1 MSARSDI
8 QAPAPP
14 TAERVT
20 PAGTDRP
27 PFARRR
33 PPRWISGT
41 ITITCVTLALLAP
54 TIFEGQFFL
63 FYLVDVLLFGLAA
76 LGLQHIVGDA
86 GVLSLGHAAFFGLG
100 AYGGAYATQE
110 WGWTTLP
117 AVGFGVALA
126 LVGAVLMLPLLRLR
140 GVYFAMATF
149 ALGFVLFE
157 AFRLADSVTG
167 GDSGRFA
174 IPPPEIAGKTFLST
188 EDFYYLALGAVLLA
202 YASLA
207 LLARSSY
214 GLTLDV
220 VRQSELAARASGI
233 NVPRVQTIAV
243 AIGVTLAS
251 VSGTLYAQ
259 FHGAITPPLFS
270 PEQSVTLLAM
280 VILGGMRARWGAFVG
295 AAFALYLSTYLRF
308 LVEYQV
314 LAYGAIIA
322 IFMVVLPG
330 GLASVPTVGRELV
343 GRLRRRSWRGA
354 YERRPPPTHA
364 RTPDAL
370 LRVEGLVT
378 GYARAKAV
386 HGVSFE
392 VHEGEVL
399 AIIGANGAG
408 KTSTMRAVTGLLPV
422 WAGKITL
429 AGDDITRTSAHA
441 IARRG
446 LALVPEGRHIFPEL
460 SSEDNLRISARGSR
474 ADFVAEL
481 RRALTL
487 FPPLEP
493 LLHRP
498 GSTLSGG
505 EQQMLAIAR
514 ALMSRPRVLLLD
526 EPSLGLG
533 PLIVES
539 VFDTIGEIRD
549 LGVAIVLVEQ
559 NARLALRASNRAI
572 VLRQGSIAV
581 EGSSERLTTDPLV
594 RHAYLGA

>member
-1 MSARSDI
+1 M
-8 QAPAPP
+8 PA
-14 TAERVT
+14 A
-20 PAGTDRP
+20 TDRQ

-33 PPRWISGT
+33 LPRWISGIVT
-41 ITITCVTLALLAP
+41 TACVALALLAP
-54 TIFEGQFFL
+54 TLFEGQFFL

-76 LGLQHIVGDA
+76 LGLQHVIGDA

-110 WGWTTLP
+110 WEWTTLP

-126 LVGAVLMLPLLRLR
+126 LVGALLMLPLLRLR

-157 AFRLADSVTG
+157 AFRLADTVTG

-174 IPPPEIAGKTFLST
+174 IPAPEIAGKIFLST
-188 EDFYYLALGAVLLA
+188 EDFYYVALGAVLLA
-202 YASLA
+202 YASLS
-207 LLARSSY
+207 LLARSGY

-243 AIGVTLAS
+243 AIGVSLAA

-259 FHGAITPPLFS
+259 FHGAITPRLFS

-322 IFMVVLPG
+322 VFMVVLPG
-330 GLASVPTVGRELV
+330 GLASVPTVGREFV
-343 GRLRRRSWRGA
+343 GRLRRWRSRRGA
-354 YERRPPPTHA
+354 YERRPRLTHA
-364 RTPDAL
+364 PARDAL
-370 LRVEGLVT
+370 LQVEGLVT
-378 GYARAKAV
+378 GYARAEAV

-399 AIIGANGAG
+399 AILGVNGAG
-408 KTSTMRAVTGLLPV
+408 KTSTMRAVSGLLPV
-422 WAGKITL
+422 WAGRITL
-429 AGDDITRTSAHA
+429 AGDDITRMSAHA

-460 SSEDNLRISARGSR
+460 SVEDNLRVGARGSH
-474 ADFVAEL
+474 ADLVAES
-481 RRALTL
+481 RRALSL

-526 EPSLGLG
+526 EPSLGLA
-533 PLIVES
+533 PLVVER
-539 VFDTIGEIRD
+539 VFDTIDEIRD
-549 LGVAIVLVEQ
+549 LGVAVVLVEQ
-559 NARLALRASNRAI
+559 NARLALRASDRAI

-594 RHAYLGA
+594 RRAYLGA

>member
-1 MSARSDI
+1 
-8 QAPAPP
+8 
-14 TAERVT
+14 V
-20 PAGTDRP
+20 G
-27 PFARRR
+27 RR
-33 PPRWISGT
+33 PPRWISGIVT
-41 ITITCVTLALLAP
+41 AACVALALLAP
-54 TIFEGQFFL
+54 TLFEGQFFL

-110 WGWTTLP
+110 WEWTTLP

-126 LVGAVLMLPLLRLR
+126 LVGALLMLPLLRLR

-157 AFRLADSVTG
+157 AFRLADTVSG

-174 IPPPEIAGKTFLST
+174 IPAPEIAGKTFLST
-188 EDFYYLALGAVLLA
+188 EDFYYVALAAVLLA
-202 YASLA
+202 YASLS
-207 LLARSSY
+207 LLARSGY
-214 GLTLDV
+214 GLTLDAL
-220 VRQSELAARASGI
+220 RQSELAARASGI
-233 NVPRVQTIAV
+233 NVPRVQTIAL
-243 AIGVTLAS
+243 AIGVSLAA

-270 PEQSVTLLAM
+270 PEQSVTFLAM

-322 IFMVVLPG
+322 VFMVVLPG
-330 GLASVPTVGRELV
+330 GVASIPTAGSELV
-343 GRLRRRSWRGA
+343 EGVRRWRLRRVA
-354 YERRPPPTHA
+354 YERRPRPAHA
-364 RTPDAL
+364 PALDAL
-370 LRVEGLVT
+370 LQVEGLVT
-378 GYARAKAV
+378 GYARAEAV

-399 AIIGANGAG
+399 AILGANGAG
-408 KTSTMRAVTGLLPV
+408 KTSTMRAVSGLLPV
-422 WAGKITL
+422 WAGSITL
-429 AGDDITRTSAHA
+429 AGHDITRTSAHA

-446 LALVPEGRHIFPEL
+446 LALVPEGRHIFPQL
-460 SSEDNLRISARGSR
+460 SVEDNLRVGARGSS
-474 ADFVAEL
+474 ADLVTES
-481 RRALTL
+481 RRALSL

-514 ALMSRPRVLLLD
+514 ALMSSPRVLLLD
-526 EPSLGLG
+526 EPSLGLA
-533 PLIVES
+533 PLVVER
-539 VFDTIGEIRD
+539 VFDTIDEIRD

-559 NARLALRASNRAI
+559 NARLALRASDRAI

-581 EGSSERLTTDPLV
+581 EGSSDRLTTDPLV
-594 RHAYLGA
+594 RRAYLGA